1 MHYLIECGLSEG
13 EGGDPR
19 GCRLARLL
27 LGGDKRRRSSSSPR
41 DPWSQSWAVVG
52 GAEPGL
58 DVRETHKLQ
67 KRCAWCGCRRG
78 AFGVCI
84 PFLSL
89 IGVTVQVLG
98 ASRDKLHPELTKHA
112 YCVHLCYQPCPF
124 QQCRHKCM
132 PRHTPREGVRPTIG
146 DQTIAI

>member
-1 MHYLIECGLSEG
+1 LSVGCLKGKGATPEAAAWHDCSLG
-13 EGGDPR
+13 VINGAGAPAHHVTPGPR
-19 GCRLARLL
+19 AG
-27 LGGDKRRRSSSSPR
+27 
-41 DPWSQSWAVVG
+41 PWLVELSLES
-52 GAEPGL
+52 L